1 MTVDI
6 EKPDTALLDCV
17 IVGGGP
23 AGLTAAIYL
32 ARFRRKIAIVDAGRS
47 RLGLIPISH
56 NYPGFPQGVNGKD
69 LLNKLR
75 LQLDAHD
82 VHVNFC
88 TAREIKSRD
97 DGTFL
102 VNVDGVWIHTKT
114 VLVATGSKDVRPDM
128 VHLEAAILEGCV
140 RYCPVC
146 DGFEAIGKKV
156 AVLGAGEHGVAE
168 AIFVRHFADDLT
180 LITTDFSVTLTEI
193 DRDRL
198 RGKNIDVLDG
208 HGASLAFDATGRA
221 IEVEL
226 LDGSAH
232 RFDVLYSALGLMVNS
247 KLAAD
252 LGARRDRDGQLLV
265 DMHFQTT
272 VGGLYCAGDVVQGLN
287 QITIACGQAA
297 AAATAIHNRLA
308 DSRDVGYRP
317 SAPERG

>member
-1 MTVDI
+1 MTLDI
-6 EKPDTALLDCV
+6 EKPNTALLDCV

-47 RLGLIPISH
+47 RLALIPVSH

-88 TAREIKSRD
+88 TAREIVQCA

-102 VNVDGVWIHTKT
+102 VNIDGVRIHTRT

-128 VHLEAAILEGCV
+128 AHLETAILHGCV

-146 DGFEAIGKKV
+146 DGFEAVGKKV

-180 LITTDFSVTLTEI
+180 LITTDFSMALKDS

-198 RGKNIDVLDG
+198 RSKHIGVLDG
-208 HGASLAFDATGRA
+208 YGATLAFDASGPA
-221 IEVEL
+221 IDVEL
-226 LDGSAH
+226 LDGNTY
-232 RFDVLYSALGLMVNS
+232 RFDALYSALGLMVNA

-252 LGARRDRDGQLLV
+252 LGAGRDKIGQLLV
-265 DMHFQTT
+265 DDHFQTT
-272 VGGLYCAGDVVQGLN
+272 VDGLYCAGDVVQGLN

-297 AAATAIHNRLA
+297 AAATAIHNRLCESHDTA
-308 DSRDVGYRP
+308 LAVSGR
-317 SAPERG
+317 ERG

>member
-1 MTVDI
+1 MTLDN
-6 EKPDTALLDCV
+6 ENPDTPLLDCV

-47 RLGLIPISH
+47 RLADIAVSH
-56 NYPGFPQGVNGKD
+56 NYPGFPQGVSGKD

-88 TAREIKSRD
+88 TAREIKSCD

-102 VNVDGVWIHTKT
+102 VNIDGVRIHTRT

-180 LITTDFSVTLTEI
+180 LITTDFSMSLKDN

-198 RGKNIDVLDG
+198 SSKHIRLLDG
-208 HGASLAFDATGRA
+208 HGATLVFYAAGPA
-221 IEVEL
+221 IDVEL

-247 KLAAD
+247 KIAAG
-252 LGARRDRDGQLLV
+252 LGAGRDRQGQLLV
-265 DMHFQTT
+265 DQHFQTT
-272 VGGLYCAGDVVQGLN
+272 VDGLYCAGDVAQGLN

-308 DSRDVGYRP
+308 DSLDVAHAQSGC
-317 SAPERG
+317 ERG

>member
-1 MTVDI
+1 MTLDI
-6 EKPDTALLDCV
+6 EKPNTALLDCV

-47 RLGLIPISH
+47 RLALIPVSH
-56 NYPGFPQGVNGKD
+56 NYPGFPQGINGKD

-88 TAREIKSRD
+88 TAREIVQCA

-102 VNVDGVWIHTKT
+102 VNIDGVRIHTRT

-128 VHLEAAILEGCV
+128 AHLETAILHGCV

-146 DGFEAIGKKV
+146 DGFEAVGKKV

-180 LITTDFSVTLTEI
+180 LITTDFSMALKDS

-198 RGKNIDVLDG
+198 RSKHIGVLDG
-208 HGASLAFDATGRA
+208 YGATLAFDAPGPA
-221 IEVEL
+221 IDVEL
-226 LDGSAH
+226 LDGNTY

-252 LGARRDRDGQLLV
+252 LGAGRDKIGQLLV
-265 DMHFQTT
+265 DDHFQTT
-272 VGGLYCAGDVVQGLN
+272 VDGLYCAGDVVQGLN

-297 AAATAIHNRLA
+297 AAATAIHNRLCESHDTA
-308 DSRDVGYRP
+308 LAVSGR
-317 SAPERG
+317 ERG

>member
-1 MTVDI
+1 MTLDI
-6 EKPDTALLDCV
+6 EKPNTALLDCV

-47 RLGLIPISH
+47 RLALIPVSH

-88 TAREIKSRD
+88 TAREIVQCA

-102 VNVDGVWIHTKT
+102 VNIDGVRIHTRT

-128 VHLEAAILEGCV
+128 AHLETAILHGCV

-146 DGFEAIGKKV
+146 DGFEAVGKKV

-180 LITTDFSVTLTEI
+180 LITTDFSMALKDS

-198 RGKNIDVLDG
+198 RSKHIGVLDG
-208 HGASLAFDATGRA
+208 YGATLAFDASGPA
-221 IEVEL
+221 IDVEL
-226 LDGSAH
+226 LDGNTY
-232 RFDVLYSALGLMVNS
+232 RFDALYSALGLMVNS

-252 LGARRDRDGQLLV
+252 LGAGRDKIGQLLV
-265 DMHFQTT
+265 DDHFQTT
-272 VGGLYCAGDVVQGLN
+272 VDGLYCAGDVVQGLN

-297 AAATAIHNRLA
+297 AAATAIHNRLCESHDTA
-308 DSRDVGYRP
+308 LAVSGR
-317 SAPERG
+317 ERG